1 MNKVGSSCLL
11 FLCSLPLAGTLSAQ
25 GPPASSGLASP
36 RSNAAAPS
44 INVQDLLLPH
54 GNCGASSRLSF
65 ADATTQALVEQ
76 VLKMPSRRRAATLA
90 PTTRFLPQV
99 IPGIDATSDITV
111 NATLTEGNVISG
123 SIFGSGTPTSIT
135 AWDGAGNSYSGTI
148 DPQMSTYWIVVGPG
162 MYNLT
167 LCRQNLLPPFNF
179 PGPTDTFTDPMVV
192 DATQGD
198 VTHDITIPDLTLFDE
213 QGRIIGIDPTLSNI
227 ATFVST
233 DGTVGASALLDPSG
247 HYGGFP
253 AFDLPA
259 GTYIVS
265 LNEIAG
271 SSSFSSY
278 VLGTVTITAP
288 GTVPDQTKPS
298 TTTLSGT
305 ASIDGTPPPGFAFV
319 TAAEPVTPPP
329 PGSPPTC
336 YSMPVNQ
343 AFAMP
348 DSTGAFTLNV
358 VNSTYQLS
366 ALMTV
371 LSADPP
377 QSGGLINVT
386 VPNVV
391 VSGPTVQDVTAAPLG
406 ATSNISGQI
415 SDMNGVGVGN
425 VGVTAFTM
433 LTPAEIFLRSTATG
447 SDGLYGLTVLANMPY
462 TLGLTPSN

>member
-1 MNKVGSSCLL
+1 
-11 FLCSLPLAGTLSAQ
+11 
-25 GPPASSGLASP
+25 
-36 RSNAAAPS
+36 
-44 INVQDLLLPH
+44 
-54 GNCGASSRLSF
+54 
-65 ADATTQALVEQ
+65 
-76 VLKMPSRRRAATLA
+76 MPSRRRAATLA

-99 IPGIDATSDITV
+99 ISGVDATSDVTV

-123 SIFGSGTPTSIT
+123 SIVGSGTPIRIT
-135 AWDGAGNSYSGTI
+135 AWDGAGNSYSRTI
-148 DPQMSTYWIVVGPG
+148 DPQMSTYWIGVAPG

-167 LCRQNLLPPFNF
+167 LCRQNVLPPFNL
-179 PGPTDTFTDPMVV
+179 PGPTDTFTDPNTV

-198 VTHDITIPDLTLFDE
+198 VTENITIPDLTLFDE
-213 QGRIIGIDPTLSNI
+213 QGKIMGIDPTLSNI

-233 DGTVGASALLDPSG
+233 DGTVGATAVLDASG

-253 AFDLPA
+253 LALDLPA

-265 LNEIAG
+265 LIEVAG

-278 VLGTVTITAP
+278 VLGTVTITGP
-288 GTVPDQTKPS
+288 GTVPDQTRPP

-305 ASIDGTPPPGFAFV
+305 ASIDGAPPPGFASV

-343 AFAMP
+343 AVAMP

-366 ALMTV
+366 ALITV
-371 LSADPP
+371 LPADPP

-386 VPNVV
+386 VQNVV
-391 VSGPTVQDVTAAPLG
+391 VFGPTMQDVTAAPLP

-425 VGVTAFTM
+425 VGVTGFTM
-433 LTPAEIFLRSTATG
+433 LTPAEVFLRSTVTA
-447 SDGLYGLTVLANMPY
+447 SDGLYGSTVLANMPY